1 MERAAGYPEIIGR
14 QRGQGRSPAPPPGP
28 QAGNLRA
35 VKTPYGTGSLCEEL
49 IAQIMGG
56 RCLLALLLGMLLT
69 ACSGVPVPPAYTQDE
84 LAARCAR
91 TGGWWHPGTLIDGH
105 CEYRN

>member
-1 MERAAGYPEIIGR
+1 M
-14 QRGQGRSPAPPPGP
+14 S
-28 QAGNLRA
+28 
-35 VKTPYGTGSLCEEL
+35 K
-49 IAQIMGG
+49 

-69 ACSGVPVPPAYTQDE
+69 ACSGIAVPPAYTQDE
-84 LAARCAR
+84 LAARFAR

>member
-1 MERAAGYPEIIGR
+1 MR
-14 QRGQGRSPAPPPGP
+14 
-28 QAGNLRA
+28 
-35 VKTPYGTGSLCEEL
+35 
-49 IAQIMGG
+49 G
-56 RCLLALLLGMLLT
+56 RCLLAFLLGMLLT

-91 TGGWWHPGTLIDGH
+91 TGGWWHPGKLIDGH